1 MTTITQHQ
9 TLSTV
14 LNSLSESETL
24 AMTKKA
30 RELAAQG
37 NKVISLS
44 VGEPDFKT
52 PQHVMDAAKKA
63 IDDGYHS
70 YSPVAGF
77 ADLRQ
82 AIAEKLVKENNIKV
96 AAENIVVST
105 GAKQSLANVIQAIVD
120 KGEEVIILAPYW
132 VSYSEMVKLA
142 EGKSVILVGTIENDF
157 KVTAAEI
164 EKAITSKTR
173 AIMYSSPC
181 NPSGSVYTEAELRGI
196 AEVLKRNPQIVAIA
210 DEIYE

>member
-1 MTTITQHQ
+1 MTTITNHQ

-14 LNSLSESETL
+14 VNSLAESETL

-30 RELAAQG
+30 RELASQG

-63 IDDGYHS
+63 IDEGYHS

-77 ADLRQ
+77 ADLRT

-96 AAENIVVST
+96 TAENIVVST

-120 KGEEVIILAPYW
+120 KGQEVIILAPY
-132 VSYSEMVKLA
+132 
-142 EGKSVILVGTIENDF
+142 
-157 KVTAAEI
+157 
-164 EKAITSKTR
+164 
-173 AIMYSSPC
+173 
-181 NPSGSVYTEAELRGI
+181 
-196 AEVLKRNPQIVAIA
+196 
-210 DEIYE
+210 